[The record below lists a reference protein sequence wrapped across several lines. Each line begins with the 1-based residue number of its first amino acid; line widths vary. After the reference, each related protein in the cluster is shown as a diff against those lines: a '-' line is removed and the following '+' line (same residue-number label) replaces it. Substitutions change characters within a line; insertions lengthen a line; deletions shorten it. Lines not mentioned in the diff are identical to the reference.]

1 MRVQQQPEVCSPLLV
16 MGNLLGELYLVLNLK
31 YLKQYLHVLNFN
43 YGDLRIAALM
53 FEQGDYNMFKFNWK
67 FGRHS
72 VDIWLEHYKFLEF
85 YWDKN
90 GEANF
95 IFSQFSNMGCLQL
108 ISGLISLI

>member
-1 MRVQQQPEVCSPLLV
+1 
-16 MGNLLGELYLVLNLK
+16 
-31 YLKQYLHVLNFN
+31 
-43 YGDLRIAALM
+43 
-53 FEQGDYNMFKFNWK
+53 MFKFNWK

-85 YWDKN
+85 YGDKN
-90 GEANF
+90 NEANF

>member
-1 MRVQQQPEVCSPLLV
+1 
-16 MGNLLGELYLVLNLK
+16 
-31 YLKQYLHVLNFN
+31 
-43 YGDLRIAALM
+43 M

-95 IFSQFSNMGCLQL
+95 IFHSSP
-108 ISGLISLI
+108 I